1 MVVGVKAAFSAWRV
15 GAEASTRG
23 IEQWADLGAASL
35 CFPPEK
41 LPVNTG
47 GTKVT
52 SLLNVCERLSENIA
66 WGEFALGRILPL
78 IKLTLSGLKMG

>member
-15 GAEASTRG
+15 GAEASTKG
-23 IEQWADLGAASL
+23 IEHQADPGAASL

-41 LPVNTG
+41 LLVNPG

-52 SLLNVCERLSENIA
+52 SLLNVCECLSENIA
-66 WGEFALGRILPL
+66 WGEFALGRILPP